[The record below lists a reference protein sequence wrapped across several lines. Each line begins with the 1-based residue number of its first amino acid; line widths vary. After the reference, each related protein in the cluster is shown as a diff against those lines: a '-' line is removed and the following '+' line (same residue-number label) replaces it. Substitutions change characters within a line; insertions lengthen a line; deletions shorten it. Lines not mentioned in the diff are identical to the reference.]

1 MPFLW
6 LKIQVKLSASSL
18 NTNDCFVLVSP
29 KETYVWLGKGS
40 TGDEKEMAKRIAGHT
55 DKDPTVVYEGNIL
68 GHADKYALV
77 I

>member
-1 MPFLW
+1 
-6 LKIQVKLSASSL
+6 
-18 NTNDCFVLVSP
+18 
-29 KETYVWLGKGS
+29 
-40 TGDEKEMAKRIAGHT
+40 MAKRIAGHT